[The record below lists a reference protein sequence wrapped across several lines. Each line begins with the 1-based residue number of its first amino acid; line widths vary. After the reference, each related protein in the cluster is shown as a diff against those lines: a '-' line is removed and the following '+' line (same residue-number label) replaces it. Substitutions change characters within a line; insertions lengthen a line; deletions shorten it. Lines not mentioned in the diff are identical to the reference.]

1 MSWPCVALDGGNDV
15 FEPDFGVHSDAFSN
29 KLVNL
34 LPLETFHFG
43 MHVLIQSCDTLFAV
57 LFDLGFQVCL
67 GGRHSLPIDNCPGL
81 FLSHMLDR
89 LLGEDIA
96 DIADWRFVIAW
107 ERARIRHVAVAR
119 RLDDLNGRLV
129 HIVFEM
135 MTVGIK
141 VDMTKVID

>member
-1 MSWPCVALDGGNDV
+1 MV
-15 FEPDFGVHSDAFSN
+15 GVHSDAFSN
-29 KLVNL
+29 KFVNL
-34 LPLETFHFG
+34 FPLETFHVG
-43 MHVLIQSCDTLFAV
+43 MHILIQSCDTLFAV
-57 LFDLGFQVCL
+57 LFDLVFQIGL
-67 GGRHSLPIDNCPGL
+67 GGGHSLFSDNCPGL

-96 DIADWRFVIAW
+96 HMADRRLAIAR
-107 ERARIRHVAVAR
+107 ERARIRHMAIPR

-129 HIVFEM
+129 HVVFVM

>member
-1 MSWPCVALDGGNDV
+1 MV
-15 FEPDFGVHSDAFSN
+15 GVHSDAFSN
-29 KLVNL
+29 KFVNL
-34 LPLETFHFG
+34 LPLETFHVG

-57 LFDLGFQVCL
+57 LFNLGFQVGL
-67 GGRHSLPIDNCPGL
+67 GGRHSLLIDYCPSL

-89 LLGEDIA
+89 LLGENIA
-96 DIADWRFVIAW
+96 DIANRKFAIAR
-107 ERARIRHVAVAR
+107 ERARIRHVAESR

-141 VDMTKVID
+141 MDMTKVID